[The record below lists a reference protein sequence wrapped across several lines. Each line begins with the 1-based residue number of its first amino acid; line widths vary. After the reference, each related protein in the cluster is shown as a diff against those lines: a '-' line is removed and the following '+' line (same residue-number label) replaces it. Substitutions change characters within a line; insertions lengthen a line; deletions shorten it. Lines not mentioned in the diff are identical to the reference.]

1 MESRDRN
8 HKDIL
13 DVFVKQDTKIID
25 VLVKK
30 LIFYAIQIGTV

>member
-13 DVFVKQDTKIID
+13 DVFVKQDAKIID
-25 VLVKK
+25 VLVKI

>member
-8 HKDIL
+8 HKDIPG
-13 DVFVKQDTKIID
+13 VFVKQDAKIID
-25 VLVKK
+25 ELVKK

>member
-13 DVFVKQDTKIID
+13 DVFVKQDATIID

-30 LIFYAIQIGTV
+30 LIFYAIQIGMV